1 MIKLFLL
8 TVLLAA
14 GICFAAGP
22 ASAQTETAFLYAGKK
37 SVTCKN
43 GAVVSAHALASRAG
57 LSMLKQG
64 GNAVD
69 AAIATQFALAVVFPG
84 AGNLGGGGF
93 MVIRLS
99 DGKKICLDFRE
110 QAPAVATQDMYL
122 DAQGNPV
129 PGESLNG
136 HLASG
141 VPGSVAG
148 IFDAL
153 KYARLPVK
161 KLIQPAIT
169 LAEHGFAI
177 TAAEARSLNESAD
190 DIQKYNTV
198 TPLFV
203 KASGW
208 RAGDTLVQ
216 KDLAKTLQRICDAG
230 LKGFYEGETARLIVE
245 EMQRGKGLIS
255 YDDLKNYKAKERE
268 PMVFPYKK
276 EYSIITMPLPSS
288 GGVLLPQMMR
298 MMEGRNLRAEGFHT
312 VASIHLM
319 AEAERLAFADR
330 AKYLGDPDFFKA
342 PVTRL
347 ISYSYLQDRLKNFN
361 PDSAGNSEQI
371 QAGIIPESEET
382 THLDTYDREGNAVS
396 VTTTLN
402 GWYGCKT
409 VVAGAGFFLNNEMDD
424 FSMKPGVPNMFG
436 AIGGEANAIRPGKRM
451 LSSMTPTIVLKN
463 NKPFLVVGTPGGTT
477 IITSV
482 FQTLINIIEFK
493 LSVADAINSPKFH
506 HQWKPDVLYVEKGFP
521 DSLISKLADMGYHTE
536 TRSAIGRTE
545 VIEISSDGSIE
556 AVADGRGDDAAE
568 GY

>member
-1 MIKLFLL
+1 MIMLFLR

-14 GICFAAGP
+14 GICFAAGLV
-22 ASAQTETAFLYAGKK
+22 SAQTETAFHYTGKK

-43 GAVVSAHALASRAG
+43 GAVVSAHPLASRAG

-93 MVIRLS
+93 IVIRLS
-99 DGKKICLDFRE
+99 DGKKISLDFRE
-110 QAPAVATQDMYL
+110 QAPARSTQDMYL

-129 PGESLNG
+129 PGKSLNG

-153 KYARLPVK
+153 KYARLPLK
-161 KLIQPAIT
+161 KLIRPAIT
-169 LAEHGFAI
+169 LAEQGFAI

-190 DIQKYNTV
+190 DIKKYNTV

-208 RAGDTLVQ
+208 KAGDALVQ
-216 KDLAKTLQRICDAG
+216 KDLAKTLQRISDAG
-230 LKGFYEGETARLIVE
+230 AKGFYEGETARLIVE
-245 EMQRGKGLIS
+245 EMQRGNGLIS

-276 EYSIITMPLPSS
+276 EYSIITMPLPGS
-288 GGVLLPQMMR
+288 GGVLLPQLMR
-298 MMEGRNLRAEGFHT
+298 MMEGRNLRAKGFHT

-319 AEAERLAFADR
+319 TEAERLAYADR

-347 ISYSYLQDRLKNFN
+347 ISYAYLQDRLKHFN

-382 THLDTYDREGNAVS
+382 THLDAYDHEGNAVS

-463 NKPFLVVGTPGGTT
+463 NKPFLMVGTPGGTT

-482 FQTLINIIEFK
+482 FQTLVNIIEFK
-493 LSVADAINSPKFH
+493 LSADDAVNKPKFH
-506 HQWKPDVLYVEKGFP
+506 HQWKPDVLYMEKGFP
-521 DSLISKLADMGYHTE
+521 DSVIRQLANMGYHIE